1 VKGKPSARALYGAVA
16 GGLLVYALFGWFVLV
31 GPKRS
36 EAGKLKQD
44 VAAAEQALSAARLA
58 AVEQPDAQPLAV
70 ADIFRLA
77 KAMPAAPDMPGIVLE
92 LSRIAGETG
101 ITFSSISPQGSVA
114 ASSYQSIPIHVV
126 FDGNFYELS
135 DFLFRLR
142 TLVGVRH
149 GELHSAGRLF
159 SVTSLAFAESVKG
172 FPNLTA
178 SLTVNAYVYGTAQP
192 ATSLP
197 AAIPP
202 AEGSTTGTTPGA
214 ETPAPPTE
222 GTSEAAAAGTAP

>member
-1 VKGKPSARALYGAVA
+1 MKAKSSARVLYGAVA

-31 GPKRS
+31 APKRS
-36 EAGKLKQD
+36 EAGKLKEE
-44 VAAAEQALSAARLA
+44 VAAAEQALTAARLA
-58 AVEQPDAQPLAV
+58 AVEKPDAQPLAV

-77 KAMPAAPDMPGIVLE
+77 KAMPTAPDMPGILLE

-114 ASSYQSIPIHVV
+114 ASSYQSIPIDLV

-149 GELHSAGRLF
+149 GELHSTGRR
-159 SVTSLAFAESVKG
+159 VAVKSLAFAESVKG
-172 FPNLTA
+172 FPDITA
-178 SLTVNAYVYGTAQP
+178 SLTVNAYVYGTAEP

-197 AAIPP
+197 VP
-202 AEGSTTGTTPGA
+202 APTDGTTTSTTPTS
-214 ETPAPPTE
+214 ETPAPPAE
-222 GTSEAAAAGTAP
+222 GTSEASAAGTTP